1 MPAARSGC
9 QRLFRPLTDVSY
21 VVDGDRGQNPDELG
35 RPLPTIVR
43 IYQLKSVSRLELSTF
58 ETLWRTPTVALG
70 DQLLSVE
77 EMTVYPATRVA
88 RTVARVPEAR
98 FVVAVAIVRQPAGAV
113 WRAVVPLATPQQEA
127 ACASLREADS
137 RLGFRLEGWRIE
149 ESAAA
154 LLPPDEEGI
163 AADPAARAMPHGGA
177 MSARQNHSPRGR
189 RETRRE
195 SPATSGL
202 VGGDV
207 PRAAAHAAGR
217 QVP

>member
-1 MPAARSGC
+1 MRMTTSNARFASPMLFAFAVAEMACSGP
-9 QRLFRPLTDVSY
+9 QRVPTPVPPLTDVSY
-21 VVDGDRGQNPDELG
+21 VVDGDRRQNPDEFG

-43 IYQLKSVSRLELSTF
+43 IYQLKSVARLELATF
-58 ETLWRTPTVALG
+58 ETLWRTPAVALG
-70 DQLLSVE
+70 DSLLSVE
-77 EMTVYPATRVA
+77 EMTVYPAARIA

-163 AADPAARAMPHGGA
+163 AASPQPARCPTV
-177 MSARQNHSPRGR
+177 SR
-189 RETRRE
+189 
-195 SPATSGL
+195 
-202 VGGDV
+202 
-207 PRAAAHAAGR
+207 
-217 QVP
+217 